1 VNGRPHSSST
11 PGMLVLVRHGE
22 TAWNVGEI
30 FRGRADIELN
40 EMGRRQASLVAAHLS
55 ELSVDAVFSSPL
67 KRAMDTAEA
76 IAAPHA
82 SGVTVAHGLN
92 DLAFGEWEGKSVDLV
107 RRSYPE
113 QFEMWESHPER
124 VTLPGGE
131 SLKDVR
137 ERALGVVDAALALRM
152 RGVVLVSHRVV
163 NKLIILALLGLG
175 ESCFWNVT
183 VDPCSVTIFRHDGG
197 RFVLTKHNDTCFLEP
212 AGARPLADF

>member
-11 PGMLVLVRHGE
+11 PGVLILVRHGE

-40 EMGRRQASLVAAHLS
+40 ETGRRQASLVAAHLS
-55 ELSVDAVFSSPL
+55 ELGVDAVFSSPL
-67 KRAMDTAEA
+67 KRAMDTAAA
-76 IAAPHA
+76 IAARH
-82 SGVTVAHGLN
+82 STGVTVAHGLN
-92 DLAFGEWEGKSVDLV
+92 DLDFGEWEGKSVDLV

-131 SLKDVR
+131 SLRDAK
-137 ERALGVVDAALALRM
+137 ERALGVVDAALGLHV
-152 RGVVLVSHRVV
+152 GTVVLVSHRVV

-175 ESCFWNVT
+175 EPCFWNVV
-183 VDPCSVTIFRHDGG
+183 VDPCSVTVFRHAGG
-197 RFVLTKHNDTCFLEP
+197 RFVLTRHNDTCFLES